1 MHKLRVVPVAA
12 TVIVLLIAGCGGDD
26 GNSGSQADAT
36 AAAEAVAGSV
46 DEWSVAV
53 DKDTVPAGKVT
64 FDIANEGKLP
74 HELVVIRTDKKADAL
89 GTGNI
94 VPEDGAVGEIEDI
107 EAGAS
112 KEGTFDLEPGH
123 YALICNI
130 SGHYKSGMYTDL
142 TVS

>member
-64 FDIANEGKLP
+64 FEFANKGKLP
-74 HELVVIRTDKKADAL
+74 HEVVIVKTDKKADAL
-89 GTGNI
+89 GTGNT
-94 VPEDGAVGEIEDI
+94 VPEDGSVGEVEDI
-107 EAGAS
+107 EAGAT
-112 KEGTFDLEPGH
+112 KKGTFDLQPGH

-130 SGHYKSGMYTDL
+130 SGHYKSGMHIDF
-142 TVS
+142 TVT